1 MVERVL
7 RSDLE
12 DVAARLGEAAHEL
25 AGKTVILAGARGFL
39 GTHFTELFALLNE
52 RVLRKPVTLLAL
64 DNLLTSRDSAD
75 AIPASPHMRFL
86 EHDVTRPLDW
96 DGPLDYVIHAAGVA
110 SPFFYRAYPLET
122 LEVSFAGTRNLLEL
136 ATRTR
141 ARLTYFSSSEIYGD
155 PDPRHVPTAESYRG
169 YVASRGPRACYDEGK
184 RVGETLA
191 YVFHERFGTAATT
204 VRPFNVYGPG
214 MAERDY
220 RVLPNFAN
228 RIKGGKPLN
237 VYGSGT
243 QTRTFCYVAD
253 ALTGF
258 MLTVLRGTPG
268 EVYNIGNP
276 VPEVSMLDLVQRM
289 EAVLGRRLEY
299 NVIEYPDTYPA
310 DEPMR
315 RCPDIRKA
323 RLQLGYDPAV
333 DLDEGLRRFLGWT
346 EAAYT
351 GKS

>member
-1 MVERVL
+1 MHRVL
-7 RSDLE
+7 RSDVE
-12 DVAARLGEAAHEL
+12 DVAARLGEAAQDL

-52 RVLRKPVTLLAL
+52 RVLRKPCTLVAL
-64 DNLLTSRDSAD
+64 DNLLTSAD
-75 AIPASPHMRFL
+75 GAEEAPSHPHMRFL
-86 EHDVTRPLDW
+86 QHDVTQPLEW
-96 DGPLDYVIHAAGVA
+96 SGPLDYVIHAAGVA

-122 LEVSFAGTRNLLEL
+122 LAVSISGTRNLLEL
-136 ATRTR
+136 ATRTQ
-141 ARLTYFSSSEIYGD
+141 ARITYFSSSEIYGD
-155 PDPRHVPTAESYRG
+155 PDPRHVPTPESYRG

-191 YVFHERFGTAATT
+191 YVFHERFGTAVTT

-220 RVLPNFAN
+220 RVLPNFAS
-228 RIKGGKPLN
+228 RIKGGRPLN

-258 MLTVLRGTPG
+258 MLTALRGTPG

-276 VPEVSMLDLVQRM
+276 VPEVSMLDLVRRM

-323 RLQLGYDPAV
+323 RLQLGYDPLV
-333 DLDEGLRRFLGWT
+333 GLDEGLRRFLAWT
-346 EAAYT
+346 DAAYT

>member
-7 RSDLE
+7 RSDIE
-12 DVAARLGEAAHEL
+12 DVAAGLGDAANEL

-39 GTHFTELFALLNE
+39 GTQFTELFALLNE
-52 RVLRKPVTLLAL
+52 RVLRKPCTLLAL
-64 DNLLTSRDSAD
+64 DNLLTSRESA
-75 AIPASPHMRFL
+75 AAPPPHPHMRFI
-86 EHDVTRPLDW
+86 EHDITQPFDW

-122 LEVSFAGTRNLLEL
+122 LAVSIAGTRNLLEL
-136 ATRTR
+136 ATRAR

-155 PDPRHVPTAESYRG
+155 PDPRHVPTPESYRG

-191 YVFHERFGTAATT
+191 YVFHERYGTAVTT

-214 MAERDY
+214 MSERDY
-220 RVLPNFAN
+220 RVLPNFAS
-228 RIKGGKPLN
+228 RIKGRKPLS
-237 VYGSGT
+237 VYGSGA

-253 ALTGF
+253 ALAGL

-276 VPEVSMLDLVQRM
+276 VPEVSVLDLVRRM
-289 EAVLGRRLEY
+289 EAVLGRTLEC

-323 RLQLGYDPAV
+323 RLQLGYDPVV
-333 DLDEGLRRFLGWT
+333 DLDEGLRRFLAWT
-346 EAAYT
+346 DAAYT
-351 GKS
+351 GNS